1 VTPPTRLAAALRN
14 QAQGVY
20 CLQAAAEFLIA
31 HGTWLHRNDFTGEFL
46 TLGRGLADG
55 RQMAIIDWPAAITAL
70 TAGHLPCSG
79 SEQRIL
85 RLIASIADG
94 IPVDLQD
101 TLTGI
106 DDHNIQLL
114 LQAVLHASGRPP
126 SPHLP

>member
-1 VTPPTRLAAALRN
+1 MTPTAQLAAALRN
-14 QAQGVY
+14 HAQGIY
-20 CLQAAAEFLIA
+20 CLQAAAELLIA

-46 TLGRGLADG
+46 TLDRGLVDG
-55 RQMAIIDWPAAITAL
+55 RPMAIIDWPTAISTL

-79 SEQRIL
+79 SEQRML

-101 TLTGI
+101 TLTSI

-114 LQAVLHASGRPP
+114 IRAVLHASGRPP
-126 SPHLP
+126 SPQLP

>member
-1 VTPPTRLAAALRN
+1 MTPPTRLTAALRN
-14 QAQGVY
+14 QAQGAY
-20 CLQAAAEFLIA
+20 CLEAAAELLIA
-31 HGTWLHRNDFTGEFL
+31 HGTWLHRNDFTAEFI
-46 TLGRGLADG
+46 TLHRELADG
-55 RQMAIIDWPAAITAL
+55 RQMAIIDWPAAISTL

-79 SEQRIL
+79 ERRML

-101 TLTGI
+101 TLTSI

-126 SPHLP
+126 SPQQS